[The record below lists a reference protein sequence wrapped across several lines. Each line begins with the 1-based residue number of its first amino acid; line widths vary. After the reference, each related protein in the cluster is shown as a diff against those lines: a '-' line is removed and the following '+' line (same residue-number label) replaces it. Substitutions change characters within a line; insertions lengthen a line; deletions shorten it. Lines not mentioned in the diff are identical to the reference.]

1 MNVAVLS
8 SRGLITNFVAL
19 LLNEIEIHFLIYFF
33 FVRHVS
39 FQHTFFSS
47 SPMIIF
53 QIFHYS
59 ICSLYFI
66 VGDIYELH
74 LLFILSPGIIYF
86 RHNSF
91 LSKNFIFSIY
101 YPFSPTY
108 SVFQPYWKIC
118 EFLKSQILKN
128 QCSNIVPGTESHILV
143 HLLLI
148 HFWETF
154 KVSIFCPT

>member
-1 MNVAVLS
+1 
-8 SRGLITNFVAL
+8 
-19 LLNEIEIHFLIYFF
+19 
-33 FVRHVS
+33 
-39 FQHTFFSS
+39 
-47 SPMIIF
+47 MIIF

-66 VGDIYELH
+66 VGDISELH

-128 QCSNIVPGTESHILV
+128 QCSNIVPGTESDILV
-143 HLLLI
+143 HSLFLSYPQFIVITSMPVHSCDSNHELKLIGRILLPKYFQTYMI
-148 HFWETF
+148 D
-154 KVSIFCPT
+154 